1 MSSRFAFAAG
11 VLLASLAALPL
22 SAQQSSSGKAR
33 DTSAAKPSISGATG
47 TDSAIV
53 DLGRAITALAMSVQ
67 SIVDE
72 AKRNPEVRRAA
83 LQTASLAVSVAQKA
97 LEENRGEIEKLLD
110 EASRKI
116 ATIDAEQRAKQA
128 APKKAEPTTH

>member
-1 MSSRFAFAAG
+1 MSSRFALAAG

-22 SAQQSSSGKAR
+22 SAQQSSRDKLR
-33 DTSAAKPSISGATG
+33 DTSAAKPSIGHGSS
-47 TDSAIV
+47 TDSALV

-67 SIVDE
+67 TVVDE

-83 LQTASLAVSVAQKA
+83 LQTASIAVSVAQRA
-97 LEENRGEIEKLLD
+97 LEENRDEIEKLLD

-116 ATIDAEQRAKQA
+116 ATIDAEQKVKQA
-128 APKKAEPTTH
+128 PPKKTEPTTH

>member
-1 MSSRFAFAAG
+1 MSSRFALPAG
-11 VLLASLAALPL
+11 ILLASLAALPL
-22 SAQQSSSGKAR
+22 SAQQSSGDKLR
-33 DTSAAKPSISGATG
+33 DTSAAKPSISKGAS
-47 TDSAIV
+47 TDSALV

-67 SIVDE
+67 NVVDE

-83 LQTASLAVSVAQKA
+83 LQTARVAVSVAQKA

-116 ATIDAEQRAKQA
+116 ATIDAEQKAKQA
-128 APKKAEPTTH
+128 PKKTVPTTP

>member
-1 MSSRFAFAAG
+1 MSSRFALAAG
-11 VLLASLAALPL
+11 ILLASLAALPL
-22 SAQQSSSGKAR
+22 SAQQSSSDKLR
-33 DTSAAKPSISGATG
+33 DTSAAKPSIAKGAS
-47 TDSAIV
+47 TDSALV
-53 DLGRAITALAMSVQ
+53 DLGRAIAALAMSVQ
-67 SIVDE
+67 NVVDE

-83 LQTASLAVSVAQKA
+83 LQTASVAVSVAQKA

-116 ATIDAEQRAKQA
+116 ATIDAEQKAKQ

>member
-1 MSSRFAFAAG
+1 MSSRFALAAG
-11 VLLASLAALPL
+11 ILLASLAALPL
-22 SAQQSSSGKAR
+22 SAQQSSGDKLR
-33 DTSAAKPSISGATG
+33 DPSAAKPSITKGTA
-47 TDSAIV
+47 TDSALV
-53 DLGRAITALAMSVQ
+53 DLGRAIAALAMSVQ
-67 SIVDE
+67 TVVDE

-83 LQTASLAVSVAQKA
+83 LQTASVAVSVAQKA

-116 ATIDAEQRAKQA
+116 ATIDAEQKAKQ